1 MPEEAAYLNKLL
13 LSAVAAGT
21 AETVTYPLD
30 FLKTRMQLAGQQA
43 AGQQAAG
50 SSPRGLAATAAAVV
64 RSEGFAGLYAGLPPA
79 VLRHVPYTG
88 IRVMVYENLRSLA
101 QRQLGGQPGALLPLP
116 VSLGLGL
123 CSGGVAQLVAVPADL
138 VKVRMQADG
147 RLVAAGLQPAP
158 RWGGGV
164 VEVRSGGALRCCW
177 QAGLTHPRPPC
188 RRYRGVLHAFVAIAQ
203 QQGVAGLWRG
213 SLPAVQRAALVNL
226 GELAT
231 YDSAKRAVL
240 RSGVTGGDNVWAHA
254 LSSACSGFCASGER
268 ASGGWLGLCGP
279 ASRHAPHAPSTRGS
293 HSVSPR
299 VPPPSAVV
307 STPADVVK
315 TRLMNQDPGRPTY
328 RGMAH
333 CFAAT
338 LRGEGLRGLY
348 AGFLPTWARL
358 GPWQLCFWTSCEALR
373 KASGMAG
380 F

>member
-254 LSSACSGFCASGER
+254 LSSACSGFCAS
-268 ASGGWLGLCGP
+268 
-279 ASRHAPHAPSTRGS
+279 
-293 HSVSPR
+293 
-299 VPPPSAVV
+299 VV